1 MVTHKSG
8 AHAVVQTLKYLSLII
23 AVFVILFPPYII
35 IVNSFKTKE
44 EFLANP
50 TLSLPNNFLNFS
62 NFIEAFKQADMGLAF
77 GNTLIIIALTL
88 VLNIFLGSAFCYA
101 VGRFEFRGKGLLVG
115 LFLFATIIPQITT
128 QVVNFKTIQGI
139 GLTNNLMGPVL
150 LYIGADI
157 MQIYIY
163 LQFIRN
169 IPGELDE
176 SAMLEGASLF
186 RIYRSII
193 FPLLAPATATIIILK
208 TIAIYNDMFTPYLYL
223 PRQEHVVVSTSLM
236 RFFGVNSGDWQ
247 MVSSAIMIIMIPT
260 AILYLFLQ
268 RYIFAG
274 VTSGAVK

>member
-1 MVTHKSG
+1 MVTQKNG
-8 AHAVVQTLKYLSLII
+8 ANYALQTLKYISLLV

-35 IVNSFKTKE
+35 VVNSFKTKE
-44 EFLANP
+44 EFLSKP
-50 TLSLPNNFLNFS
+50 TLSLPDSFLNFS
-62 NFIEAFKQADMGLAF
+62 NFIHAFKQADMGLAF
-77 GNTLIIIALTL
+77 GNTILIIALTL
-88 VLNIFLGSAFCYA
+88 ILNIFLGSAFCYA
-101 VGRFEFRGKGLLVG
+101 VGRFDFRGKGIIVG

-139 GLTNNLMGPVL
+139 GLTNNLLGPVL

-193 FPLLAPATATIIILK
+193 FPLLAPATATIVILK
-208 TIAIYNDMFTPYLYL
+208 TIGIYNDMFTPYLYL
-223 PRQEHVVVSTSLM
+223 PKQEHVVVSTSLM

-260 AILYLFLQ
+260 AVLYLFLQ